1 MCPSSIWKPFG
12 TKFVMDCKKEA
23 IFSWF
28 FMRYYFQLKITFLG
42 DPVPNLEWIDTL
54 YGTYSANS
62 EQMALRNIKE
72 LSSVLPSLTVLDELH
87 NIFISFRK
95 FTSRWPGQSTFYPP
109 QKPITI
115 EREFNEKLMNLSW
128 SQTVANLKKS
138 LFPVLGHFYPVLQQ
152 GLHSSHHHRFLVR
165 DMLKNKNNFLNEV
178 TRK

>member
-1 MCPSSIWKPFG
+1 MHEFW
-12 TKFVMDCKKEA
+12 A
-23 IFSWF
+23 AQIFSF
-28 FMRYYFQLKITFLG
+28 PRKRASQGLAVFPTG
-42 DPVPNLEWIDTL
+42 APVPNLEWIDTL

-87 NIFISFRK
+87 NIFISFRE

-138 LFPVLGHFYPVLQQ
+138 FFPVLGHFHPVLQQ